1 MLKTFSRLEFL
12 GADFTL
18 LARIPAPCALWMLT
32 GTRPSPISS
41 WIGLPLFLDFV
52 RSGLPA
58 TARFVIVLKKFYSSG
73 CKVARRAFE
82 DLARG

>member
-1 MLKTFSRLEFL
+1 MVVR

-18 LARIPAPCALWMLT
+18 LARIPAPCALLMFT

-41 WIGLPLFLDFV
+41 WMGLPLFLDLV

-58 TARFVIVLKKFYSSG
+58 TALFVIVLKKLCSSG
-73 CKVARRAFE
+73 DKVARGAFE